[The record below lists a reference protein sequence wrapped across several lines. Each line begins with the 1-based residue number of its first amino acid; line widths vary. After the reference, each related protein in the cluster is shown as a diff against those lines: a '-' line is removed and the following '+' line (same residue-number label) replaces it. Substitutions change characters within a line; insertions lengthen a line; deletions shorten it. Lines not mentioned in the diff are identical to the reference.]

1 MRALATR
8 PRRIAI
14 GIAVVSAAAL
24 GTVSAA
30 AAQSSPAPGH
40 SGGGHPGRGGAS
52 LAVSYRPT
60 GNAPADVNAVNDDF
74 AACMRA
80 HGEPA
85 VPVFHATGNAARNAA
100 GKVTLEVQGGPDKNG
115 ATPNPKLFQKALRS
129 CAPILKDVGITL
141 STDADE
147 PPALP

>member
-1 MRALATR
+1 MRAPATR
-8 PRRIAI
+8 PRRIVI

-24 GTVSAA
+24 GTVSAS
-30 AAQSSPAPGH
+30 AAQSPTPGH

-60 GNAPADVNAVNDDF
+60 ENAPADVNAVNDDF
-74 AACMRA
+74 ASCMRA

-85 VPVFHATGNAARNAA
+85 VPVFHATRNAA

-115 ATPNPKLFQKALRS
+115 ATPNPKSFQKALRS
-129 CAPILKDVGITL
+129 CAPTLKDVGITL
-141 STDADE
+141 STDVDE

>member
-30 AAQSSPAPGH
+30 AAQSPAPGH
-40 SGGGHPGRGGAS
+40 PSGGHPGRGGAS
-52 LAVSYRPT
+52 LAVSYQPT
-60 GNAPADVNAVNDDF
+60 DNAPADVNAVNDDF

-85 VPVFHATGNAARNAA
+85 VPVFHATENAA
-100 GKVTLEVQGGPDKNG
+100 GKVTLEVRGGPDRNG
-115 ATPNPKLFQKALRS
+115 ATPTPKLFRKALRH
-129 CAPILKDVGITL
+129 CAPVLEDVGITL
-141 STDADE
+141 STGVDVA
-147 PPALP
+147 PALP